1 MRGFFYIYGMV
12 ELKLVTRGVFL
23 LYFVSLFLGPLTET
37 LDWNT
42 WKLLVFSVINTIAF
56 GYFLV
61 SKDLRGLMN
70 KAIKSKVSLVTSL
83 FIAWALLSYF
93 YALNPTEV
101 IVRIFTM
108 VNFYLL
114 FLNLSVIFAY
124 NKFTK
129 IQISLIISF
138 FFLLQ
143 VSISYWS
150 YLNFI
155 DYKAYTFDDNQFL
168 ISIFSN
174 RNITTALF
182 LVQIPFA
189 MYLILKSKSLFIRSL
204 SIILFTSSFFI
215 LFLLASRTSYVIM
228 LGLFFLFLFSSIFY
242 KHTLKNFFNKPLGLF
257 ISILV
262 LTYVLSLFALGT
274 DNTANA
280 VNRIQ
285 TIDFEETSTNT
296 RLRYYSYA
304 FDEIISNPLI
314 GVGYGNW
321 KIVSI
326 ERDKENILSYVVPY
340 TMHNDFLEVAVEL
353 GLIGLLLFLL
363 IFLIPLYKLVK
374 YVLNK
379 ESIFAI
385 LLLSSLMVYMI
396 DANLNFP
403 SIRMSSLFYCA
414 LLISMSNNFK
424 QFK

>member
-1 MRGFFYIYGMV
+1 MRGFFYIYKM
-12 ELKLVTRGVFL
+12 ELKLVTRSILL
-23 LYFVSLFLGPLTET
+23 LYFVTLFSGPLTEI

-42 WKLLVFSVINTIAF
+42 WRLLVFSVINTF
-56 GYFLV
+56 SFSYFLV
-61 SKDLRGLMN
+61 SKDLRLLMN

-150 YLNFI
+150 YLNII

-204 SIILFTSSFFI
+204 SIILFTSSFFM

-228 LGLFFLFLFSSIFY
+228 LGLFFLFLFLSIFY
-242 KHTLKNFFNKPLGLF
+242 KHALKNLFNKPLGLF
-257 ISILV
+257 ISILL

-274 DNTANA
+274 DNSANA

-414 LLISMSNNFK
+414 LLISMANNLK

>member
-1 MRGFFYIYGMV
+1 MRGFFYIYKM
-12 ELKLVTRGVFL
+12 ELKLVTRGIL
-23 LYFVSLFLGPLTET
+23 LSYFVTLFSGPFSET

-42 WKLLVFSVINTIAF
+42 WRLLIFSLINTF
-56 GYFLV
+56 SFSYFLV
-61 SKDLRGLMN
+61 SKDLRLFLN

-83 FIAWALLSYF
+83 FLAWALLSYF

-101 IVRIFTM
+101 IVRIFAM

-114 FLNLSVIFAY
+114 FLNLSVILAY

-138 FFLLQ
+138 IFLFQ

-150 YLNFI
+150 YLNMI
-155 DYKAYTFDDNQFL
+155 QYKPYTFDDNVFL

-182 LVQIPFA
+182 LVQIPFV
-189 MYLILKSKSLFIRSL
+189 MYLIIKSKSFFIRIL
-204 SIILFTSSFFI
+204 SCILFFASFYM
-215 LFLLASRTSYVIM
+215 LFLLASRTSYIIM
-228 LGLFFLFLFSSIFY
+228 LGLLLLFLLSSIYY
-242 KHTLKNFFNKPLGLF
+242 KHTLKSFFNKPFGLF
-257 ISILV
+257 ISTLM
-262 LTYVLSLFALGT
+262 LSYALSLFALGP
-274 DNTANA
+274 DNSANA
-280 VNRIQ
+280 ANRIQ
-285 TIDFEETSTNT
+285 TINFEETSTNT

-304 FDEIISNPLI
+304 VDEIISNPLI

-353 GLIGLLLFLL
+353 GLLGLLLFLL
-363 IFLIPLYKLVK
+363 IFLIPVYKLVQI
-374 YVLNK
+374 VINK

-385 LLLSSLMVYMI
+385 LLLASLAVYMI

-403 SIRMSSLFYCA
+403 SLRMSSLFFCA
-414 LLISMSNNFK
+414 LLISMANNIK